1 MLFCPDAF
9 ARFAATNR
17 SAFRRISRA
26 TQGEQ
31 SPEDVENEAFILA
44 AELISKGAALDLDDR
59 SHQDLVIR
67 HLYQA
72 LVRYTELNV
81 RHAVRLDHSPCGE
94 EDEAHPLMNKLA
106 AAEEFDPAVSVARS
120 QDEAMGDQQEPT
132 PHESLAGAYVH
143 LLRMFDNRMPRVAEH
158 LLLSVSHSYRRVAQA
173 KVLAALQRSLME
185 ACRRREDAF
194 VPKAWRRFKLKRA
207 PEQLAFDFEAGTEL
221 FAGQV

>member
-9 ARFAATNR
+9 ARFAEARKNDL
-17 SAFRRISRA
+17 RRISRA
-26 TQGEQ
+26 TQGEC
-31 SPEDVENEAFILA
+31 SPGDVENEAFILA
-44 AELISKGAALDLDDR
+44 ATLVSKGTALHLDDR
-59 SHQDLVIR
+59 SHQELLIR
-67 HLYQA
+67 HLYQS

-81 RHAVRLDHSPCGE
+81 RHAVRLDHSPSGE
-94 EDEAHPLMNKLA
+94 EDEAHPLRNKLA

-120 QDEAMGDQQEPT
+120 QDEALVDQQDPT

-185 ACRRREDAF
+185 VCRRPEDGF
-194 VPKAWRRFKLKRA
+194 VPKAWRRFKLKRT
-207 PEQLAFDFEAGTEL
+207 PEQLNFDFDAGVEL
-221 FAGQV
+221 FAGPL